1 MTVRYSAQVEGVLAI
16 VGNAFNTGTVFETDE
31 QVAALMAAADC
42 GLIRLVQEIKPFKL
56 YDSRWKTTVGIELT
70 DLGLEHLGID
80 PVKYRKP
87 H

>member
-1 MTVRYSAQVEGVLAI
+1 MTVRYSPHVEGILAI
-16 VGNAFNTGTVFETDE
+16 VGNAFNTGTIFETDQE
-31 QVAALMAAADC
+31 VSALMAAADC

-70 DLGLEHLGID
+70 DLGLEHLGIN
-80 PVKYRKP
+80 PATYRKP